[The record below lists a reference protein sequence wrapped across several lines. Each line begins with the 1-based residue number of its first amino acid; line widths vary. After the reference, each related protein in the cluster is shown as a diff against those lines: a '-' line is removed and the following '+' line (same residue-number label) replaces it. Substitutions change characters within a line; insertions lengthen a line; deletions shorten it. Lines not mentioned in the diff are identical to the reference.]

1 MAQFQFGGF
10 ILDTQ
15 IGDRNLSVDELQ
27 AVLFRDFA
35 FAVESVFFRSQ
46 QGQIVIQI
54 PFEFIVEEHADR
66 AASAALD
73 AGNFLLIEPVEI
85 GVVFDFAGFHQAVVD
100 GLVVGHLI
108 RVLENAM
115 PGFRKG
121 HDTQGLFV

>member
-1 MAQFQFGGF
+1 MAQFQFGGL

-35 FAVESVFFRSQ
+35 FAVEIVFFRSQ
-46 QGQIVIQI
+46 QGEIAIQI
-54 PFEFIVEEHADR
+54 ALEFIVEEYADR

-73 AGNFLLIEPVEI
+73 AGNFLLLKPVEI

-100 GLVVGHLI
+100 GLVVG
-108 RVLENAM
+108 
-115 PGFRKG
+115 
-121 HDTQGLFV
+121 